1 MPEIPEHLLKR
12 SAERR
17 KQLGLPTG
25 EEGESAEA
33 AAPEGG
39 EAEAPAEVE
48 TAAAAERR
56 GRHRRRGHRGQGRRS
71 RPPARTLPPPQGC
84 ARRVVSGDAATP
96 AAAAGGT
103 ATATAVKAAPAP
115 TMTGPGGH
123 TQRLLTVVKSGSI
136 QQTRAE
142 AQDKVHTWPHLLVVE
157 FAAILAMTAV
167 VLVFSAIV
175 RAPLLGLADV
185 NQTPNPSKAPWY
197 FLGLQELLTMFHPM
211 VAGVTIPGMGLF
223 LLIVAPVHRQE
234 PVQQAQRPE
243 VRDLHLHDLPDVLAV
258 LVIIGSFFR
267 GSGIQLR
274 VPLERRHLLRAVGA
288 DFRVHRPHHRHPG
301 PVDPGGRDDLR
312 HRPQAGH
319 LRPRGS
325 GHRDPQRGDPPDR
338 PEPGRRRRGRRRVD
352 RGARACG
359 RHPQGDRLGSGP
371 RRRRGARPPSWSG
384 RRSTRRRSA
393 SAGASSSTGASSSRW
408 RSASARSGPRRSASS
423 TPPPPAASVAASTP
437 VPPSPPSRRTGPDKK
452 APYYVP
458 EARTWLCPTRRPT

>member
-25 EEGESAEA
+25 EEGGETPEA

-39 EAEAPAEVE
+39 DASAETPAQTPAATVGAGDTAAGAGGDSITEDKGGVPAHLLERSRRRKAALSGGGGGEGAAAPA
-48 TAAAAERR
+48 
-56 GRHRRRGHRGQGRRS
+56 
-71 RPPARTLPPPQGC
+71 
-84 ARRVVSGDAATP
+84 

-167 VLVFSAIV
+167 VLIFSAIV

-223 LLIVAPVHRQE
+223 LLIVAPYVDKNPSHK
-234 PVQQAQRPE
+234 PE
-243 VRDLHLHDLPDVLAV
+243 DRKFVISLFTIFLMFWAV

-267 GSGIQLR
+267 GPGFNFVFPWNDGIFFEL
-274 VPLERRHLLRAVGA
+274 
-288 DFRVHRPHHRHPG
+288 
-301 PVDPGGRDDLR
+301 
-312 HRPQAGH
+312 
-319 LRPRGS
+319 
-325 GHRDPQRGDPPDR
+325 
-338 PEPGRRRRGRRRVD
+338 
-352 RGARACG
+352 
-359 RHPQGDRLGSGP
+359 
-371 RRRRGARPPSWSG
+371 
-384 RRSTRRRSA
+384 
-393 SAGASSSTGASSSRW
+393 
-408 RSASARSGPRRSASS
+408 
-423 TPPPPAASVAASTP
+423 
-437 VPPSPPSRRTGPDKK
+437 
-452 APYYVP
+452 
-458 EARTWLCPTRRPT
+458 